1 VFAASIAAALTTA
14 TLTFA
19 TPNQDPEPP
28 TETAAAEQPTLVV
41 PDVEGQPY
49 VFAKTTLVD
58 DEFAWRVEGEV
69 QGFAAN
75 LVARQRPAAGVQI
88 VDTGN
93 PTIVLELARNASYE
107 EHGLPENG
115 SPYPGTEVILAQKE
129 TSAQKETLVESA
141 PQRRANATKPKPA
154 PAETPGDG
162 RRPAFQVPGA
172 PAEPANEMPLTERAF
187 LLASWLANQDRFTSR
202 VERRWRYQHGWIV
215 TGARFGWH
223 GGAEALRVL
232 LEVDRDVRARWG
244 VGARELA
251 VARAALREVTE
262 KAKRRSS

>member
-28 TETAAAEQPTLVV
+28 TETAAEQPTLVV

-49 VFAKTTLVD
+49 VFAKTTLTD
-58 DEFAWRVEGEV
+58 AEFAWRVEGEV

-88 VDTGN
+88 IDTGN
-93 PTIVLELARNASYE
+93 PTIVLELERNASYD
-107 EHGLPENG
+107 EHGLPQNG
-115 SPYPGTEVILAQKE
+115 SLYPGTEVILAQTE
-129 TSAQKETLVESA
+129 TPVESTPPA
-141 PQRRANATKPKPA
+141 PQPQTNAKPKPA
-154 PAETPGDG
+154 PAPASSDG
-162 RRPAFQVPGA
+162 RRPDFQIPGA
-172 PAEPANEMPLTERAF
+172 PAEPANEMALTERAF

-202 VERRWRYQHGWIV
+202 VERHWRYQHAWIV
-215 TGARFGWH
+215 AGARFGWH

-251 VARAALREVTE
+251 VVRTALGEVTA
-262 KAKRRSS
+262 KTKRR